1 MGLDDEGDVVTYTVA
16 PGDVEA
22 VIGERLC
29 LENGGLLGMLNH
41 VRTIQP
47 GQELWLVPDP
57 EVFWVPYYNP
67 DDAPA
72 GFQQIPYQQAIEAM
86 GAEVDAGDVDAAR
99 AIWSDEL
106 SGMFISQA
114 DIDLIGRALEGGDLN
129 VLRQMFS

>member
-1 MGLDDEGDVVTYTVA
+1 VTYTVA

-29 LENGGLLGMLNH
+29 IQNGGLLGILNH

-47 GQELWLVPDP
+47 GQVLWLVPDP
-57 EVFWVPYYNP
+57 DVFWVPYYNP

-72 GFQQIPYQQAIEAM
+72 GFPQIPYQQAIEAM
-86 GAEVDAGDVDAAR
+86 GASADAGDVDAMCS
-99 AIWSDEL
+99 IWEDTL
-106 SGMFISQA
+106 SGMFTSQNDIDAISQA
-114 DIDLIGRALEGGDLN
+114 LASGNPD